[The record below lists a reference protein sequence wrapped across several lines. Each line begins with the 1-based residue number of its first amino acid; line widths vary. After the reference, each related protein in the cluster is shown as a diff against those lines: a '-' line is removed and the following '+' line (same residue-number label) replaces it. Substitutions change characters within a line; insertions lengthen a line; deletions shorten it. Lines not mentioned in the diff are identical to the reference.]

1 MPVDTPQP
9 EIPGFVLVRELGRGG
24 HATVWLAIRQR
35 TGQNVAVKCPLSG
48 WMERMDGSE
57 LPETESPMSREVG
70 LLSRLDHEHLV
81 KVHGTVQLAGA
92 FDGALGLVMDYAGGG
107 SLGQLVSSRGRLTV
121 GETVTILAPIAQAL
135 SYLHRQG
142 LTHSDV
148 APGNVL
154 FTAQG
159 KPLLADLGMSRMLG
173 DATGVP
179 DVVTPGFSDP
189 APSAEGRPELEPER
203 DTYALAALGWYCL
216 TGSAPN
222 IADKRPPL
230 TLLVPEVPAA
240 LSAALEAGLHPDRQ
254 QRPTA
259 AELGVAVYRSAAA
272 MPVDLSNSVHETV
285 IPDLIT
291 RRATS
296 NREGACRTMYRSIR
310 TRLSGQRRNPAHTR
324 LTRKSRD
331 SAPGRR
337 PFGPEAMG
345 RGAPRRGA
353 PRPAALGRRVMGRV
367 VLGRGVLGLAVLVAL
382 GTATLWWTGDRGT
395 EAGNPGQ
402 DPTSVPASS
411 ERPAEKPL
419 PDNGSRNSD
428 GPAASAGLPHGI
440 IERIRGEDPV
450 EALRALSE
458 ARDAAF
464 STGRVELLEHVNVEG
479 SAAAAADR
487 KIADGLEGAGLVL
500 AGFSSSLPSI
510 QAESPPV
517 QDRANLAVTVETS
530 AYEEQDRAGKAVR
543 LVPPGKRQN
552 LKVVLVR
559 VSGAWR
565 ISEILASEILGKDS

>member
-1 MPVDTPQP
+1 MPGETPQP

-24 HATVWLAIRQR
+24 HATVWLATRQR
-35 TGQNVAVKCPLSG
+35 TGKNFAVKCPSSG
-48 WMERMDGSE
+48 GIERMDGPD
-57 LPETESPMSREVG
+57 LPETESPMLREVG

-107 SLGQLVSSRGRLTV
+107 SLGQLVSSRGHLTV
-121 GETVTILAPIAQAL
+121 GETVTILTPIAQAL

-159 KPLLADLGMSRMLG
+159 KPLLADLGLSRMLG
-173 DATGVP
+173 DATGIP
-179 DVVTPGFSDP
+179 DAGTPGFSDP

-216 TGSAPN
+216 TGSAPDV
-222 IADKRPPL
+222 ADKRPPL

-259 AELGVAVYRSAAA
+259 AELAVAVYRSAAA

-296 NREGACRTMYRSIR
+296 NREGACRTMLRRMRIPLR
-310 TRLSGQRRNPAHTR
+310 RRQRNPAR
-324 LTRKSRD
+324 SPLTRRSRD

-337 PFGPEAMG
+337 RFGPAALGHGAMG
-345 RGAPRRGA
+345 RG
-353 PRPAALGRRVMGRV
+353 L
-367 VLGRGVLGLAVLVAL
+367 LGRGVLGLGVLVAL
-382 GTATLWWTGDRGT
+382 GTAILWWTAEEGT

-402 DPTSVPASS
+402 GPTSAPASAG
-411 ERPAEKPL
+411 RPAEKPL
-419 PDNGSRNSD
+419 PDHGSENSD
-428 GPAASAGLPHGI
+428 GPAASAEPPPGI

-464 STGRVELLEHVNVEG
+464 STGRPDLLEHVNVEG

-500 AGFSSSLPSI
+500 AGFSSTLLSI
-510 QAESPPV
+510 QAENSPVP
-517 QDRANLAVTVETS
+517 DRASLAVTVETS
-530 AYEEQDRAGKAVR
+530 AYEERDAAGKAMR
-543 LVPPGKRQN
+543 SVPPGKRQE

-565 ISEILASEILGKDS
+565 ISEILASEILDKH